1 MVHGRCAGERGAL
14 SPGAPP
20 PMRVIDP
27 ASGNTLAEVAEAD
40 APAVAD
46 AFRRARRAQPAGAA
60 TPPEV
65 RRDAGRRFRALVVGR
80 TEALAPALTREVG
93 EPVQPSPRGPARPAG
108 P

>member
-14 SPGAPP
+14 SPGASP

-46 AFRRARRAQPAGAA
+46 AFRRARRAQPAWAA
-60 TPPEV
+60 TPPEG
-65 RRDAGRRFRALVVGR
+65 RRDAGRRFPALGVGR
-80 TEALAPALTREVG
+80 TAALGRAPTPGVG
-93 EPVQPSPRGPARPAG
+93 EPDRASPGG
-108 P
+108 

>member
-60 TPPEV
+60 TPPQG
-65 RRDAGRRFRALVVGR
+65 RRDAGRPLPAPGVER
-80 TEALAPALTREVG
+80 TEGLGPTPPPGGG
-93 EPVQPSPRGPARPAG
+93 EPITPGRGAL
-108 P
+108 